1 MTDLSNEVREALA
14 VLGHTHRAMAY
25 AGDDASRGAVALFEA
40 ALVAAVEAAQLQR
53 LGALSDA
60 EIVEAA
66 AKMMYDIAKET
77 EDVSTTVT
85 RYVPWDDLDET
96 FNEDRRDW
104 FRDRARATLPILQAP
119 LRAEIERLKA
129 LLATERFRA
138 DNLCTLEI
146 EQLSHTLTSVRELRD
161 RAESRAQSAERE
173 RDETMASNRSVAVC
187 ASHTTEVVGEGCLVC
202 DCNVLVAEVKRLRER
217 DGEIRTLII
226 AATQAQETWD
236 KTIDNLC
243 RAVTQEAQTTAKRG
257 TPHV

>member
-1 MTDLSNEVREALA
+1 MTDLTNEVREALDNLLISA
-14 VLGHTHRAMAY
+14 GVRPFTRMAAKQY
-25 AGDDASRGAVALFEA
+25 GTNEVCALIA
-40 ALVAAVEAAQLQR
+40 AIEAAQLQY
-53 LGALSDA
+53 LGNLSDA

-66 AKMMYDIAKET
+66 FPFNT
-77 EDVSTTVT
+77 EDDTPTWSAAYEPAKLVHKHFCERVC
-85 RYVPWDDLDET
+85 
-96 FNEDRRDW
+96 
-104 FRDRARATLPILQAP
+104 AALPILQAP